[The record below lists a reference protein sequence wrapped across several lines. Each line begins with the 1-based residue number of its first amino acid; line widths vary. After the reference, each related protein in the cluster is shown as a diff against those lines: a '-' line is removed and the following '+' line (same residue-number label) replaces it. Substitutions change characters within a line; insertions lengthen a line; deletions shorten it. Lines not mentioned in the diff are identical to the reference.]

1 VPDKPDFPGALPPIW
16 NVPHNRNPNF
26 TGREKEL
33 AKIHEALSQ
42 GGTMALVQPIHG
54 LGGVG
59 KTQLALEYVYRHA
72 AEYELVW
79 WVRAEE
85 PVTLAADYAALAGR
99 LGLPEAGAEEQ
110 DAVVAAVRDSLARRD
125 DWLLVLDNARDP
137 EEVRA
142 YLPPSCGRV
151 LVTSRNSS
159 WRRFGI
165 PLPVNV
171 MPRKEA
177 VAFLLKRSGSK
188 DDGAAKELAEALGCL
203 PLALAQAAAYV
214 DESGTSLGH
223 YLDLFRRRQTELL
236 ARGKPGDYHDTVA
249 TTWDLAFRQVAE
261 ESTAAVELLQLC
273 AFFAPDRIPL
283 NLITDGVEL
292 LPEAL
297 AAAVAD
303 EIALDEALGALRRF
317 SLVELQDGAVS
328 VHRLVQAVT
337 RERLPDEDRS
347 QRMASALALV
357 GHAFPDDWGNPKT
370 WHECLRLLP
379 HALAVTEQQRDGRAS
394 AEKQTRLLVA
404 LVSFLH
410 SRGQYGEAMSLARCG
425 LELSERVLG
434 PEHPDT
440 LASMNGMA
448 ELLYSMGDHAGAEP
462 LLRRALEA
470 RERVLGPDH
479 PDTMESVNNLAVLL
493 SRRGDYAGAEPLYR
507 RALDTRERVLGP
519 DHPDTM
525 ESVHNLAALL
535 QDMGDYAAAQP
546 LYRRA
551 LEASE
556 RVLGPEHSSTL
567 HSVSNLAVLLRDM
580 GDYAGAEPLYR
591 RALDARERVL
601 GPEHPDTLTSVNN
614 LAGLLSCTGDY
625 AGAESLYRRA
635 LDARERVLGP
645 EHPDTLGSVNNL
657 AGLLKRT
664 GDYAGAEPLYRR
676 ALEASERV
684 LGPEH
689 PDTLGSVNNLAGLLD
704 RTGDYAGAE
713 PLYRRALEA
722 RERVLGPEHP
732 DTLGSVNNLAGLLS
746 CTGEYADSE
755 SLHRRTLDARE
766 RVLGPDHPST
776 LGSVNNLAV
785 LLSRTGDYAGAEPL
799 LRRALESR
807 DCVLGPEHPDTL
819 VSVQNLGFL
828 LSRTGD
834 YAGAEPLFRRAL
846 EASERVLGPEH
857 PDVAISLN
865 NLAIL
870 LQKTDRLSE
879 AEPLM
884 RRHVVIFRKS
894 GEATGR
900 EHPHMQTAIAN
911 YRRLLAEM
919 GFRKSEIRKRVQ
931 EASGID
937 PDAESSNDKA
947 E

>member
-1 VPDKPDFPGALPPIW
+1 VKDKPDFPGALPPIW

-33 AKIHEALSQ
+33 AKIHDALAQ

-85 PVTLAADYAALAGR
+85 PVTLAADYAALAGK
-99 LGLPEAGAEEQ
+99 LGLPEAEGEEQ

-142 YLPPSCGRV
+142 YLPPNCGRV

-165 PLPVNV
+165 PLPVKV

-303 EIALDEALGALRRF
+303 EIALDEALVALRCF

-337 RERLPDEDRS
+337 RERLPDEDRP

-357 GHAFPDDWGNPKT
+357 GRAFPTDGDDPGNWEK
-370 WHECLRLLP
+370 CSRLLP
-379 HALAVTEQQRDGRAS
+379 HVLAVTEDQQDDRAS
-394 AEKQTRLLVA
+394 AKERTRLLAA
-404 LVSFLH
+404 LVLFLH
-410 SRGQYGEAMSLARCG
+410 SRGRYGEAMPLARCG

-434 PEHPDT
+434 PERPDT
-440 LASMNGMA
+440 LASVNGMA
-448 ELLYSMGDHAGAEP
+448 ELLYSMGDYAGAEP
-462 LLRRALEA
+462 LYRRALGA

-493 SRRGDYAGAEPLYR
+493 SRRGD
-507 RALDTRERVLGP
+507 
-519 DHPDTM
+519 H
-525 ESVHNLAALL
+525 
-535 QDMGDYAAAQP
+535 
-546 LYRRA
+546 
-551 LEASE
+551 
-556 RVLGPEHSSTL
+556 
-567 HSVSNLAVLLRDM
+567 
-580 GDYAGAEPLYR
+580 
-591 RALDARERVL
+591 
-601 GPEHPDTLTSVNN
+601 
-614 LAGLLSCTGDY
+614 
-625 AGAESLYRRA
+625 
-635 LDARERVLGP
+635 
-645 EHPDTLGSVNNL
+645 
-657 AGLLKRT
+657 
-664 GDYAGAEPLYRR
+664 AGAEPLYRR

-689 PDTLGSVNNLAGLLD
+689 PDTLGSVNNLAGLLEE
-704 RTGDYAGAE
+704 TGDCAGAE
-713 PLYRRALEA
+713 PLYRRA
-722 RERVLGPEHP
+722 V
-732 DTLGSVNNLAGLLS
+732 AG
-746 CTGEYADSE
+746 
-755 SLHRRTLDARE
+755 
-766 RVLGPDHPST
+766 
-776 LGSVNNLAV
+776 
-785 LLSRTGDYAGAEPL
+785 
-799 LRRALESR
+799 
-807 DCVLGPEHPDTL
+807 
-819 VSVQNLGFL
+819 
-828 LSRTGD
+828 
-834 YAGAEPLFRRAL
+834 FRR
-846 EASERVLGPEH
+846 LGA
-857 PDVAISLN
+857 AIGRKPPHLLKVTRSYR
-865 NLAIL
+865 IL
-870 LQKTDRLSE
+870 LAKMDLPE
-879 AEPLM
+879 EEV
-884 RRHVVIFRKS
+884 RR
-894 GEATGR
+894 
-900 EHPHMQTAIAN
+900 
-911 YRRLLAEM
+911 
-919 GFRKSEIRKRVQ
+919 RVQ